1 MLGSSTK
8 SGNLTYGLND
18 SVPFRSLVP
27 IVLQQVALLSVELAF
42 PVIIVSLSG
51 GSTEQAQ
58 SVVSLMM
65 IAMGLGTIL
74 QAWGK
79 GPIGSGYFCAHET
92 GTAYFPAAIMAIKAG
107 GFPLLCG
114 MTVAAGAFQILI
126 SRLVK
131 KMRILFPPE
140 IIGLII
146 TMMAFMYISFSVP
159 YLFGL
164 HEAPEGRWDDM
175 ISSGVTLVL
184 IIAMYIWG
192 NQRLHEYALLIGI
205 AAGYIVSFL
214 VGGIDGSH
222 FSKVSDAPLFAIP
235 TVSHGG
241 WSFDGTIL
249 LAFLVAAVCSSI
261 ITVGNITTSQ
271 KINDSNWKRIDMPSV
286 GNGLMAEGLST
297 VVSGLL
303 GALPQTTSPGS
314 VGLTVATGAT
324 SRRIAFG
331 LGAFFILL
339 AFFPKVAAAFAI
351 MPKAVMGV
359 IILVEIAFILPAG
372 MQICVSRMLDYRRLF
387 MLGISFAFGFAI
399 DIVPKFS
406 TVFPE
411 VLQPLFQTPLAVAA
425 VTAIALH
432 LIFRVGIASR
442 ESLELDLA
450 TTTDNFTILSN
461 FMQGAGGEWGARPE
475 VISRATAAINEFLE
489 TAVAYNLCR
498 GKMKID
504 AAFEEFNLSIDIFYE
519 GIIMDFPKEKPGQ
532 HEILHDDLALAKL
545 SGYLINNYADKVTVK
560 TADESCHI
568 HMNFEH

>member
-1 MLGSSTK
+1 MISTK

-27 IVLQQVALLSVELAF
+27 LVLQQVALLSVELAF
-42 PVIIVSLSG
+42 PVIIVNLAG

-65 IAMGLGTIL
+65 IAMGVGTIL
-74 QAWGK
+74 QALGK

-114 MTVAAGAFQILI
+114 MTVVAGVFQMLL

-146 TMMAFMYISFSVP
+146 TMMAFMYIGYSVP
-159 YLFGL
+159 YFFGL
-164 HEAPEGRWDDM
+164 HESPVERRDDY
-175 ISSGVTLVL
+175 ITSGVTLVL
-184 IIAMYIWG
+184 VIAMYIWG
-192 NQRLHEYALLIGI
+192 NQRLREYALLIGI
-205 AAGYIVSFL
+205 AVGYVVSFL
-214 VGGIDGSH
+214 SGGLDGSH
-222 FSKVSDAPLFAIP
+222 FNKVYDAPLFALP

-249 LAFLVAAVCSSI
+249 LAFLLAAFCSSI

-271 KINDSNWKRIDMPSV
+271 KINDSNWKRMDMPSV
-286 GNGLMAEGLST
+286 GNGLLAEGLST
-297 VVSGLL
+297 VTSGLL

-324 SRRIAFG
+324 SRHIAYG
-331 LGAFFILL
+331 LGGFFILL

-351 MPKAVMGV
+351 MPKAVMGT

-399 DIVPKFS
+399 DIVPQFTS
-406 TVFPE
+406 VFPE
-411 VLQPLFQTPLAVAA
+411 VLRPLFQTPLALAA
-425 VTAIALH
+425 VTAIVLH

-442 ESLELDLA
+442 ESLELDLS
-450 TTTDNFTILSN
+450 TPTDSYAILNN
-461 FMQGAGGEWGARPE
+461 FMQGAGGEWGARTD
-475 VISRATAAINEFLE
+475 VISRATAAINELIE
-489 TAVAYNLCR
+489 TTVAHRFCT

-504 AAFEEFNLSIDIFYE
+504 AAFEEFNLSVDIYYE
-519 GIIMDFPKEKPGQ
+519 GTAMDFPKEKPNQ
-532 HEILHDDLALAKL
+532 HDILHDDLAVAKL
-545 SGYLINNYADKVTVK
+545 SGYLINNYADKIAVK
-560 TADESCHI
+560 NVNETCHI